1 MTSGTSS
8 AIPPYGAFFR
18 VFLDALSDGQA
29 HKISE
34 IREAIAQRWQLSPE
48 ALKEQLPSGKGST
61 FSNRVAWASVYLH
74 KAGLVHRPAR
84 GTFQLTQ
91 EGARVQQDPSLVVD
105 NHFLNRYPSFVAFLN
120 KSAATT
126 GTQKRSETERTETPQ
141 DTIAAA
147 VQQINSA
154 LADDLMNEIMNQSPT
169 FFERLVVQL
178 LLKMGYGGPFEEAG
192 IVTQATSDGGID
204 GIIKEDKLGFSQIYI
219 QAKRWNPDTTVNRPE
234 IHKFSGALQ
243 DRGASKG
250 LFITTA
256 KFSAGAMES
265 AKRQHIVLI
274 DGDTLTRLMME
285 YNLGVS
291 VSQTYAIK
299 KLDTDFFSDDD

>member
-1 MTSGTSS
+1 MTSGTPS
-8 AIPPYGAFFR
+8 AVPPYDAFYR

-29 HKISE
+29 HKIAE
-34 IREAIAQRWQLSPE
+34 IRDVIAQRWQLSPE
-48 ALKEQLPSGKGST
+48 ALSQLIPSGKKSV
-61 FSNRVAWASVYLH
+61 FSDRVSWASVYLY
-74 KAGLVHRPAR
+74 KAGLVVRPAR

-105 NHFLNRYPSFVAFLN
+105 NRFLKRYPSFVAFLN

-126 GTQKRSETERTETPQ
+126 GIQKRPETERTETPQ

-169 FFERLVVQL
+169 FFERLVVEL
-178 LLKMGYGGPFEEAG
+178 LLKMGYGGPFEGAG
-192 IVTQATSDGGID
+192 IVTRATGDGGID

-219 QAKRWNPDTTVNRPE
+219 QAKRWSPDTTVNRPQ
-234 IHKFSGALQ
+234 IHTFSGALQ